1 MGYADMRGLE
11 TSADGSGGGFARA
24 TVWMRRRG
32 GAHAGA
38 RGEVVAG
45 VAGSCGT

>member
-11 TSADGSGGGFARA
+11 TSADGSGGGFVGATGSMRHSVGAR
-24 TVWMRRRG
+24 
-32 GAHAGA
+32 AGA
-38 RGEVVAG
+38 RGEIGAG

>member
-24 TVWMRRRG
+24 TVSMRHSG